1 MNKLIKYIWITL
13 VVLVAGCSKGD
24 PQDDGTGPGTGQTGG
39 QSTDQQGMVSMY
51 LNLLADG
58 RLTAYAGPGS
68 RAAVRAAVPDETAV
82 NDMWILQFD
91 TESSAEGSLIHRVY
105 IPTSEIAQSGTSL
118 TAPVML
124 RENASSVIVVV
135 ANAPESFT
143 AELLPD
149 GTKLTELRR
158 RTFQVTSTVG
168 TSLPTDASSYLP
180 MYGETEQMNVSM
192 VGSSSV
198 PVKLTRLVSRMSL
211 TLNNNFTSGYP
222 RFELNEITLHN
233 APTKIAYGPL
243 TATTTYLGDV
253 FPEAS
258 KDNFR
263 DYDPVSVENVSAAQ
277 TSCMWYI
284 APNRR
289 GTGTGTTSEEKSAI
303 TAPDGQG
310 NYCSYVAI
318 KGMVKYTEVASWQEV
333 SYNIYLGC
341 DEIADYNLWANAAY
355 NVELTIAGFNEDEME
370 VGYDGFGITVGPLDG
385 MADNT
390 ITGWHPDTGLEYI
403 PKFLAYAPDRID
415 FGNAEY
421 PAAQKVTFR
430 INSSWRFSYTSGDR
444 RMVVDGSS
452 VAANTDQTG
461 GAQGEPAECEVSFS
475 PVIYQAA
482 EGTPAAGTQ
491 YNTVATFST
500 VGGSVTDIRTTVFL
514 RTVPTFIGNGSV
526 SPSSGWI
533 EQAGGTVTATLAT
546 NTRWS
551 LSVSPGG
558 TATQAADTYASRN
571 LKITVPAN
579 NTWSQRT
586 VSINVICEDK
596 KQGYTLRQYGM
607 TVDAVSISPDP
618 STGISAYGASYTV
631 TAEGSYQYLNIRAR
645 SGETVLA
652 TGYVRR
658 GSGSSGTGTL
668 SVPTNT
674 TESARTVTF
683 EYEKAGSWITIKS
696 GTQGYEPINVP
707 TDPVDPEKPD
717 DPNIPSTDP
726 EDPDQPYIW
735 IDPNV
740 KLPYQSVSKST
751 WHKDVLSSLPV
762 HTNGYEITALA
773 RQYSAQKMTGNF
785 DKDFPAM
792 AYCYNLTIGEVP
804 KGTWYMPNGWE
815 STELWLADAW
825 IKTHEGRSDISTEWY
840 MSSTAGWD
848 NVVIPSR
855 LKRGSDTDMNGYNLG
870 YQTFLKWRDKTGR
883 NDWSWE
889 QCGYWTTE
897 TSSFALNRP
906 FRFHCVRKK

>member
-461 GAQGEPAECEVSFS
+461 GAQGEPAECEVTFS

-579 NTWSQRT
+579 NTWSTRT

-696 GTQGYEPINVP
+696 GTQDYTRVVPPTEP
-707 TDPVDPEKPD
+707 TDP
-717 DPNIPSTDP
+717 S
-726 EDPDQPYIW
+726 DPDQGGQQTTPESPIIW
-735 IDPNV
+735 INTGQRLQWYTMDHFGDIGDFVEGYNPKASYN
-740 KLPYQSVSKST
+740 LMIEQYQKYGQNKYSRG
-751 WHKDVLSSLPV
+751 LEIFPAL
-762 HTNGYEITALA
+762 NYCYELT
-773 RQYSAQKMTGNF
+773 TGN
-785 DKDFPAM
+785 
-792 AYCYNLTIGEVP
+792 VS
-804 KGTWYMPNGWE
+804 KGTWRIPTYD
-815 STELWLADAW
+815 ELYLIAEYEAKHYVYWDSVPYPEVDRTV
-825 IKTHEGRSDISTEWY
+825 KRSKE
-840 MSSTAGWD
+840 
-848 NVVIPSR
+848 R
-855 LKRGSDTDMNGYNLG
+855 
-870 YQTFLKWRDKTGR
+870 
-883 NDWSWE
+883 
-889 QCGYWTTE
+889 YWTVSGHLAQTGMGGYATAVPMYKEFTYVFVATGKPLE
-897 TSSFALNRP
+897 TQGYLSSPDR
-906 FRFHCVRKK
+906 VRANIKMDILCIREK